1 MISAQSLV
9 ARDEQG
15 VQFAANADGKR
26 STTAISQHVL
36 ASALQAVDSQGAVA
50 IRREGDWRKRYGR
63 HFLAMVRAGVERSD
77 DAMIAMATRGLDA
90 VHGAFEFLR
99 DDDQL
104 APRIALE
111 RYGQDTLRT
120 GELMGEG
127 ARQREF
133 TVPYGDQVLAGDAL
147 RQQIDRW
154 QSQGILEP
162 TAAHAL
168 HEVCAHQHEWLD
180 LRDQQIA
187 LLGAGA
193 ELGPFECLSAWGAD
207 LIAVDIDRP
216 AIWQRL
222 FTLARSGAGRLR
234 YPLREAVAADA
245 SDAARSQAAGA
256 DLLLMTPEV
265 TTWLAA
271 IEGPMCVG
279 AYGYM
284 HGRDHVRLE
293 VAMDAVMEH
302 LTAKRLDVSL
312 AFLLT
317 PSDVF
322 AVPEDAAA
330 AARQRYASH
339 GLRNLWRKP
348 LNALTGGR
356 LYVPNVADD
365 VRAPSGSAYG
375 LYDGIVP
382 AQGPNYA
389 LAKHIQKWRA
399 LHARAQGVRVSAN
412 VAPSTAT
419 ASVLAR
425 RAFGA
430 AFAGAAHY
438 GVEIFAPATSNALM
452 AALLVHDLRAAE
464 TAADPTLALSHPS
477 VLFTD
482 KAVHGGL
489 WRIGVQ
495 LRSVLEIAAL
505 RGMLKASPQR

>member
-1 MISAQSLV
+1 M
-9 ARDEQG
+9 
-15 VQFAANADGKR
+15 QFAVNAEGKR

-36 ASALQAVDSQGAVA
+36 ASAVQAADPRAAAA
-50 IRREGDWRKRYGR
+50 IRAEADWRKHYDR
-63 HFLAMVRAGVERSD
+63 HFLAMVRAGVERSEE
-77 DAMIAMATRGLDA
+77 AMIAMATRGLEA

-99 DDDQL
+99 DEHQV
-104 APRIALE
+104 APRVALE
-111 RYGQDTLRT
+111 RYAQGSLRT
-120 GELMGEG
+120 GELRGEG
-127 ARQREF
+127 TLQRELA
-133 TVPYGDQVLAGDAL
+133 VPYRQQVLRGDAL
-147 RQQIDRW
+147 RHQIDRW
-154 QSQGILEP
+154 RSEGALEP
-162 TAAHAL
+162 SAAEAL
-168 HEVCAHQHEWLD
+168 HAVCVHQREWLD
-180 LRDQQIA
+180 LRDEQVA

-207 LIAVDIDRP
+207 LVAVDLDRST
-216 AIWQRL
+216 IWRRL
-222 FTLARSGAGRLR
+222 FSLARRGAGRLR
-234 YPLREAVAADA
+234 FPLRGEVAADA
-245 SDAARSQAAGA
+245 DEQTLAQAAGV

-265 TTWLAA
+265 GRWLSAL
-271 IEGPMCVG
+271 EGPLCVG

-293 VAMDAVMEH
+293 VAMDALMEH

-322 AVPEDAAA
+322 AVPAEAAQ
-330 AARQRYASH
+330 AARARYA
-339 GLRNLWRKP
+339 GQGVRGLWRKP
-348 LNALTGGR
+348 LHALTGGR

-365 VRAPSGSAYG
+365 VCTPSGQAYG

-438 GVEIFAPATSNALM
+438 GVEIFAPSTSNAIM
-452 AALLVHDLRAAE
+452 AALLVHDLRATD
-464 TAADPTLALSHPS
+464 TAADPAVELSHPS
-477 VLFTD
+477 ALFTEQ
-482 KAVHGGL
+482 AVHGGL

-505 RGMLKASPQR
+505 RGMLAPSPARG